1 MVPVVCA
8 QAMAGSSAANAP
20 TLRNVD
26 NLLMMDSW
34 FDVIL
39 MNCEKGFEFP
49 REAVAWAK
57 QAGPRVTRQRRINS
71 LGGLTR
77 ARLEATAPRWDFTRR
92 TCSA

>member
-39 MNCEKGFEFP
+39 MNCEKG
-49 REAVAWAK
+49 
-57 QAGPRVTRQRRINS
+57 I
-71 LGGLTR
+71 
-77 ARLEATAPRWDFTRR
+77 
-92 TCSA
+92 